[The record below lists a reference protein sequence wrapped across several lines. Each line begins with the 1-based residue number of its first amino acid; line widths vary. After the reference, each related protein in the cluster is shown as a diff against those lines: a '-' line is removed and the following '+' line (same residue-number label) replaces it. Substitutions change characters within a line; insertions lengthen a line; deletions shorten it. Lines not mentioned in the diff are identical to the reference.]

1 MWNKP
6 SGNRLLCIPRLFET
20 ELTPIQNKLVHLHF
34 FIGGCDWYICEYD
47 GDDLFFGYAILN
59 GDFINAEW
67 GYVSFSELI
76 AISINGIEVDCE
88 LEDYWPPTPVSEIS
102 KIVDRSE
109 GGLKPR
115 CKLIGEDGDVFNL
128 ISVVRNTLKRCNLYH
143 ELEWFD
149 CDLEL
154 IQESG
159 GTHDD
164 VLALFMDYVEV
175 V

>member
-1 MWNKP
+1 MLKVK
-6 SGNRLLCIPRLFET
+6 STALALEGEVVYLA
-20 ELTPIQNKLVHLHF
+20 LT
-34 FIGGCDWYICEYD
+34 
-47 GDDLFFGYAILN
+47 
-59 GDFINAEW
+59 
-67 GYVSFSELI
+67 
-76 AISINGIEVDCE
+76 
-88 LEDYWPPTPVSEIS
+88 
-102 KIVDRSE
+102 
-109 GGLKPR
+109 
-115 CKLIGEDGDVFNL
+115 FNL